1 MIQHDSDL
9 LQDIYDTIND
19 YDKRQNSVHF
29 IDSKLF
35 CYLFLSESKISFIT
49 SYSSS
54 LIMISMLSPFKCITR
69 SSSLSIE
76 KIKLFAIVN

>member
-9 LQDIYDTIND
+9 LQDIYDTINN

-35 CYLFLSESKISFIT
+35 CYLFLSESNISFIIL
-49 SYSSS
+49 SSSS
-54 LIMISMLSPFKCITR
+54 LIIISMLSPFKCITR
-69 SSSLSIE
+69 LSSSSME

>member
-9 LQDIYDTIND
+9 IQDIYDTIND

-35 CYLFLSESKISFIT
+35 CYLFLSESKIYFIT
-49 SYSSS
+49 SSCSS

-69 SSSLSIE
+69 SASSSME
-76 KIKLFAIVN
+76 KVKLLAIVN

>member
-35 CYLFLSESKISFIT
+35 CYLFLSESKISFVT
-49 SYSSS
+49 LSDSP
-54 LIMISMLSPFKCITR
+54 LIIISMLSHFECITH
-69 SSSLSIE
+69 SSTLSME
-76 KIKLFAIVN
+76 EIKLFAIVN

>member
-49 SYSSS
+49 SSCSS
-54 LIMISMLSPFKCITR
+54 LIMISMLSPFRCITR
-69 SSSLSIE
+69 SSSSSME
-76 KIKLFAIVN
+76 KNKVIRYC